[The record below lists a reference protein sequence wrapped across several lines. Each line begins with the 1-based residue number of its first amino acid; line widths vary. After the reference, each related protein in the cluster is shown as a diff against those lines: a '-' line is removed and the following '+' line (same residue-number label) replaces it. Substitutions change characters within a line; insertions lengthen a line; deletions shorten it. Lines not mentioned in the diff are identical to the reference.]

1 MAEKILFKPKG
12 EEPVEFFVVEQTK
25 INGFDY
31 ILVTDFEDGDGEA
44 LVLKDLSQ
52 PEDFESV
59 YEIVSDDEE
68 LDAVAGMFESLLE
81 DIDLVREED

>member
-1 MAEKILFKPKG
+1 MAEKIVFKPEG
-12 EEPVEFFVVEQTK
+12 EEPVEFFIVEQTK
-25 INGFDY
+25 INGINY

-52 PEDFESV
+52 PEDLESV

-81 DIDLVREED
+81 DVDLVREDD